1 MPMSTYMRGKVV
13 DHAFRNVAWTPPTTV
28 YVALHT
34 SDPTIAGTPA
44 TEVAGAWYARQAIA
58 FSSQTVAGQTS
69 NSATVT
75 FPAVTGSGVT
85 VTHFSLW
92 DSATLGNMLEF
103 SALSASKTYAISDV
117 PSWLAGTLSITG
129 T

>member
-1 MPMSTYMRGKVV
+1 MPLSTYARGKLV
-13 DHAFRNVAWTPPTTV
+13 DHAFRNTAWTPPTTV

-44 TEVAGAWYARQAIA
+44 TEVAGAWYARQACA
-58 FSSQTVAGQTS
+58 FAAQTTAGQTS
-69 NSATVT
+69 NSATIT

-92 DSATLGNMLEF
+92 DAATLGNMLEF
-103 SALSASKTYAISDV
+103 APLSASKVYSISDV
-117 PSWLAGTLSITG
+117 PSWLAGTLAVTA

>member
-44 TEVAGAWYARQAIA
+44 TEVSGAWYARQAIA

-92 DSATLGNMLEF
+92 DAATLGNMLEF

>member
-1 MPMSTYMRGKVV
+1 MPLSTYARGKLV
-13 DHAFRNVAWTPPTTV
+13 DHAFRNTAWTPPTTV

-44 TEVAGAWYARQAIA
+44 TEVAGAWYARQACA
-58 FSSQTVAGQTS
+58 FAAQTVAGQTS

-75 FPAVTGSGVT
+75 YPAVTGSGVT

-92 DSATLGNMLEF
+92 DAATLGNMLEF
-103 SALSASKTYAISDV
+103 APLSASKVYSISDV
-117 PSWLAGTLSITG
+117 PSWLAGTLAVTA